1 MTGPTAAVRRQVAAR
16 DEGRCVCCGAFVVDP
31 ESMHA
36 HAQWSIQHR
45 KARGM
50 GGTKDPQVNDPV
62 NLLVLCGSGT
72 TGCHGRVE
80 TNRVWGREQGF
91 AVSKWADPAVI
102 PVVHWLHGLAWVT
115 ADGWVSVP
123 PGPEGVREVAV
134 RSAVL
139 RAGLVGHVSHA
150 GVELAAGWVAS

>member
-1 MTGPTAAVRRQVAAR
+1 MSGPTAAVRRQVAAR
-16 DEGRCVCCGAFVVDP
+16 DTGRCVCCGAFVVDP

-50 GGTKDPQVNDPV
+50 GGTKDPAVNDPT

-80 TNRVWGREQGF
+80 TNRAWARDAGF
-91 AVSKWADPAVI
+91 AVSKWANPAVI
-102 PVVHWLHGLAWVT
+102 PVRHWLHGLAFAT
-115 ADGWVSVP
+115 ADGWVPVP
-123 PGPEGVREVAV
+123 PGPEGVLAVAE
-134 RSAVL
+134 RSAAL
-139 RAGLVGHVSHA
+139 RAGVTGHVSHA
-150 GVELAAGWVAS
+150 GVEVAARWVAA